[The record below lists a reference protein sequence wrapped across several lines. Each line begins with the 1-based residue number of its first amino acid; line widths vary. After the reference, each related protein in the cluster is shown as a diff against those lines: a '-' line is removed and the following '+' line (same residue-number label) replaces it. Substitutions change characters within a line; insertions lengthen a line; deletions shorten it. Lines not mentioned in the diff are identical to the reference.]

1 MISGYD
7 MASRDMD
14 SASDTYLQL
23 HVNDDHVIERDNY

>member
-23 HVNDDHVIERDNY
+23 HINDNHVNERDSY